1 MRFKGGFLYV
11 SRRDRYHADMPLIYA
26 GIDEAG
32 YGPLLGPL
40 CVGLSVFRVDAWKE
54 GEPAPNL
61 WTLLSRSV
69 CREPGDKRGRVA
81 VDDSKNLKLANSSS
95 SKHPL
100 THLERG
106 VLSFLLLQEGAADRD
121 WLTSDVRMLAQ
132 LGAKVPDEP
141 WYAGAPGPCPV
152 GNPIDAFGLWA
163 NTLRVACEEA
173 GVGVL
178 SLTCESI
185 GERVFNELVRAAGT
199 KAAATESALVRHLW
213 TVWDRWGGVGAQ
225 PDGGVRVICDRQ
237 GGRTNYLPM
246 LTRAFPGVDVRC
258 THESDDQSRYELR
271 GVVDGQERHMHVL
284 YLVESERQHLPV
296 ALASMAAKLVRETLM
311 ARFNRFWC
319 ERLPELKP
327 TAGYRNDA
335 WRWLEDAKS
344 VIRDDERIQLIRR
357 A

>member
-1 MRFKGGFLYV
+1 MLYQP
-11 SRRDRYHADMPLIYA
+11 RLDRYDGGMPLIYA

-40 CVGLSVFRVDAWKE
+40 CVGLSVFRVESWKD

-61 WTLLSRSV
+61 WTLLSRGV

-95 SKHPL
+95 TKHPL

-106 VLSFLLLQEGAADRD
+106 VLSFLLLREVGVDRD
-121 WLTSDVRMLAQ
+121 QLTTDVGMLEA
-132 LGAKVPDEP
+132 LGAPLPDEP
-141 WYAGAPGPCPV
+141 WYAGEPGACPV

-163 NTLRVACEEA
+163 NTLKVSCDEA

-178 SLTCESI
+178 ALACEPL

-199 KAAATESALVRHLW
+199 KAAATESALVNHLW
-213 TVWDRWGGVGAQ
+213 TVWDRWGVVGAQ
-225 PDGGVRVICDRQ
+225 PDGGGGVRVICDRQ

-258 THESDDQSRYELR
+258 THESDEQSRYEIR

-311 ARFNRFWC
+311 TRFNRYWC
-319 ERLPELKP
+319 ARMPELKP